1 MNTAS
6 QIGTMTKQVETSSSE
21 RGAWI
26 ASAAVLAA
34 LGAVLLFL
42 LGSAWFATGAGTDYP
57 EPVATVTD

>member
-1 MNTAS
+1 MSTAS
-6 QIGTMTKQVETSSSE
+6 QIQTMAKQAETSPSE

-26 ASAAVLAA
+26 TSAAVLAA